1 MSGTTSATGFVE
13 ALSDCDDGDPFLL
26 CYDARLWW
34 VQGTGMTKVN
44 PVESLLQLSAGYYV
58 SRALHAVAELG
69 VADALGDTPQTTAS
83 LAAATGADA
92 AALDRVLRLL
102 ALYGVFEYNEGVLAH
117 TLLSRMLRQDHPQ
130 SVGALVKMFGLPGFW
145 ATVGELNSAIRTGE
159 ASANRA
165 LPGGIWGYLKQ
176 NPEASRIFGQAM
188 RGKAQGHIAA
198 ILETY
203 DFSSFGVIADIGGG
217 HGHLIQAI
225 VAATPTAQGVLFDQP
240 QVIEES
246 PVVAAERLR
255 VVGGDFFHDSLPE
268 ADAYILMEVIHDWDD
283 DASRKILGAV
293 RRAARAN
300 ATLLLLEALLPDDA
314 SPNWPTTLDIVM
326 LTIGGR
332 QRTLREYSDLLRD
345 SGFVMTREIDTRSG
359 ISIIEATAT

>member
-1 MSGTTSATGFVE
+1 MST
-13 ALSDCDDGDPFLL
+13 
-26 CYDARLWW
+26 
-34 VQGTGMTKVN
+34 VN
-44 PVESLLQLSAGYYV
+44 PVENLLQLSASYYV

-69 VADALGDTPQTTAS
+69 VADALGDTPQTSAS
-83 LAAATGADA
+83 LAAATAANA

-102 ALYGVFEYNEGVLAH
+102 ALYDVFEYNEGVLTH

-130 SVGALVKMFGLPGFW
+130 SVRSLVRMFGLPGFW
-145 ATVGELNSAIRTGE
+145 TTVGELNSAIRTGE
-159 ASANRA
+159 PSANRA

-188 RGKAQGHIAA
+188 TGKAQGHIAA
-198 ILETY
+198 ILKTY
-203 DFSSFGVIADIGGG
+203 DFSSFRVIADIGGG

-225 VAATPTAQGVLFDQP
+225 VAETPTVQGVLFDQP
-240 QVIEES
+240 QVIAES
-246 PVVAAERLR
+246 QVVASERLR
-255 VVGGDFFHDSLPE
+255 VVGGNFFRDSLPE

-283 DASRKILGAV
+283 DASRQILDGV

-300 ATLLLLEALLPDDA
+300 GKLLLIEALLPNSS

-332 QRTLREYSDLLRD
+332 QRTLREYSDLLHD
-345 SGFVMTREIDTRSG
+345 SGFAVVRDVDTHSG
-359 ISIIEATAT
+359 ISIIEATAV